1 MELSPSAHVDTFCR
15 DNLPPFEE
23 WPEFLFDLPELSY
36 PDRLNCAH
44 ELLDAT
50 IERFG
55 PDRRCLVTPDGEW
68 SYGELRGHAD
78 AVARLLTGPLGLVP
92 GNRVL
97 LRGPNAPWLVACWLG
112 VLKAG
117 GVVVTTM
124 PLLRAAELT
133 ALHEVAAPV
142 LALCDHRF
150 LAELEQAT
158 TPGLTV
164 VPYGGPGPEDLT
176 ARCAATA
183 DPFTAVPTA
192 ADDVAL
198 IAFTS
203 GTTGRPKAT
212 LHFHRDVL
220 ANADTFSRHLLRP
233 TADDLFAGTPP
244 LAFTF
249 GLGGLVVFPLRAG
262 AATLLL
268 EQATPEQL
276 AEHVHRHGVD
286 VLFTAPT
293 AYRAILAA
301 GLADRLAGVRR
312 CVSAGEHLPA
322 AVWEAFREATGQ
334 RLIDGIGATE
344 LLHVFISAADDDIR
358 PGSTGRPVPGYRA
371 AILDEQ
377 GRPVPDGQ
385 PGRLAIKGPTGCRY
399 LRDDRQHEYV
409 RGGWNLTG
417 DTYVRDPD
425 GYFWYRARNDDMIV
439 SSGYNIAGPEVEQVL
454 ADHPDVADCAVV
466 GAPDERRGTVVKAY
480 VVLRAGVAA
489 GPDTV
494 RALQEHVK
502 QAIAPYKY
510 PRAVEF
516 VDALPRTAT
525 GKLARA
531 ELRRRAAPDPAPA
544 TAAAAGPQP
553 ASVTVERRVE
563 WSDTDAAGHYHFS
576 AVQRWAEAAEATL
589 LRRLGLDGLFGRIP
603 RVHFEADYR
612 ERLWFGD
619 LVRVE
624 LRVERIGGSS
634 LHYAFEVHG
643 PNGPAAG
650 GRMSV
655 VHAAPQAKGTEPWP
669 EPVRRALSGAGR
681 QEPEAIR

>member
-15 DNLPPFEE
+15 DHLPPFEQ
-23 WPEFLFDLPELSY
+23 WPELLFDLPELAY
-36 PDRLNCAH
+36 PDRLNCAAA
-44 ELLDAT
+44 LLDDT
-50 IERFG
+50 IDRLG
-55 PDRRCLVTPDGEW
+55 PDRRCLLTPTEQW
-68 SYGELRGHAD
+68 SYGELRDHAD
-78 AVARLLTGPLGLVP
+78 RIARLLTEQLGLAT

-97 LRGPNAPWLVACWLG
+97 LRGPNTPWLAACWLG

-124 PLLRAAELT
+124 PLLRATELT
-133 ALHEVAAPV
+133 ELTSVARPV

-150 LAELEQAT
+150 LDELRRAR
-158 TPGLTV
+158 TPGLRIL
-164 VPYGGPGPEDLT
+164 PYGGSGPEDLT
-176 ARCAATA
+176 ARCAAV
-183 DPFTAVPTA
+183 PPGFTAVPTA

-233 TADDLFAGTPP
+233 TPDDLFAGTPP
-244 LAFTF
+244 LGFTF
-249 GLGGLVVFPLRAG
+249 GLGGLLVFPLRAG
-262 AATLLL
+262 AASLLL

-276 AEHVHRHGVD
+276 AERVREHRVS

-312 CVSAGEHLPA
+312 CVSAGEPLPA
-322 AVWEAFREATGQ
+322 AVWRAFHAATGQ

-344 LLHVFISAADDDIR
+344 LLHVFISAADEAVR
-358 PGSTGRPVPGYRA
+358 PGSTGKPVPGYRA
-371 AILDEQ
+371 AVLDGR
-377 GRPVPDGQ
+377 GRPVPDGE
-385 PGRLAIKGPTGCRY
+385 PGLLAVKGPTGCRY
-399 LRDDRQHEYV
+399 LDDERQLSYV
-409 RGGWNLTG
+409 RDGWNLTG
-417 DTYVRDPD
+417 DTYVRDPE
-425 GYFWYRARNDDMIV
+425 GYFWYQARNDDMIV
-439 SSGYNIAGPEVEQVL
+439 SAGYNIAGPEVEQAL
-454 ADHPDVADCAVV
+454 AAHPDVADCAVV

-480 VVLRAGVAA
+480 VVPRPGIPA
-489 GPDTV
+489 GPETA

-502 QAIAPYKY
+502 RAIAPYKY
-510 PRAVEF
+510 PRVVEF
-516 VDALPRTAT
+516 VTELPRTAT
-525 GKLARA
+525 GKLHRA
-531 ELRRRAAPDPAPA
+531 ELRRRASLA
-544 TAAAAGPQP
+544 P
-553 ASVTVERRVE
+553 ASVTIERRVE

-576 AVQRWAEAAEATL
+576 AVQRWAEAAEAAL
-589 LRRLGLDGLFGRIP
+589 LRRLGLAELFGRIP

-619 LVRVE
+619 VVRTE
-624 LRVERIGGSS
+624 LRVDRVGGSS

-643 PNGPAAG
+643 PHGLAAS

-655 VHAAPQAKGTEPWP
+655 VHAAPHAEGAEPWP
-669 EPVRRALSGAGR
+669 ARVRRALSEAGP
-681 QEPEAIR
+681 QQPEVVT